1 MVVIG
6 NFRSRAELRK
16 SPRRQMHYNA
26 AIAIAGDN
34 QPHLCRIVDISNTGA
49 RLQLE
54 EDCELPYRFLLLLT
68 KGGRHGVVATS
79 YGATALLLASGSR
92 AHRRIKMATVA
103 RASV

>member
-26 AIAIAGDN
+26 AITIAGDN

-68 KGGRHGVVATS
+68 KGGEARRRCNLIWRDGLGVGVRFPA
-79 YGATALLLASGSR
+79 AQEE
-92 AHRRIKMATVA
+92 
-103 RASV
+103 